1 MNKKNIVS
9 ILFLG
14 GLFGLIL
21 VIVLLFTNN
30 KVDNYSKLKIVNDYT
45 LYFSAVENT
54 NNFVKAL
61 SNSDKNNIYYLLD
74 NNYIK
79 KKRVN
84 KNNVLNKVGNYEK
97 NLSFVGD
104 KVYYLDNNMNYVY
117 LVTGDLI
124 NDNQEVVIKD
134 YKVGLVVDYN
144 TLSVSFYP
152 LEKEEDIDYI
162 TNIDIKTN
170 GYNSL
175 IATKGIS
182 VDNMCKLYY
191 GEFIDFVNNDING
204 LYNIMDDN
212 IKNNYSIDSFSSV
225 IKNKYNNYKYNFN
238 RCDIEESEDNRL
250 FNIIDNNNNLIKI
263 YEDGVM
269 NYKINLNLN

>member
-14 GLFGLIL
+14 GLFGFIL

-45 LYFSAVENT
+45 LYFSVVENT

-61 SNSDKNNIYYLLD
+61 SNGDKNNIYYLLD

-84 KNNVLNKVGNYEK
+84 KDNVLNKVGNYEK

-104 KVYYLDNNMNYVY
+104 KVYYFDNNMNYIY
-117 LVTGDLI
+117 LVTGSLI
-124 NDNQEVVIKD
+124 NDNQEVVVKD

-152 LEKEEDIDYI
+152 LEKEKDIDYI
-162 TNIDIKTN
+162 TDINIKTN

-175 IATKGIS
+175 IATNGIS
-182 VDNMCKLYY
+182 VDNMCKVYY

-204 LYNIMDDN
+204 LYNIMDDS
-212 IKNNYSIDSFSSV
+212 IKNYYSVDIFSSM

-238 RCDIEESEDNRL
+238 KCDIEKSEDKRL
-250 FNIIDNNNNLIKI
+250 FRIIDDKNNEIKI
-263 YEDGVM
+263 YENGVM
-269 NYKINLNLN
+269 DYKVNLSLN